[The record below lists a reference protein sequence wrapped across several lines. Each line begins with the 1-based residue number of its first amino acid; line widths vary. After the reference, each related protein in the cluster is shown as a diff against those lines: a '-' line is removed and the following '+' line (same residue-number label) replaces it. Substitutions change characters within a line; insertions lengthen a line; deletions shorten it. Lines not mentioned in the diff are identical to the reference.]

1 MKKTILFFSLLLTLN
16 GVAFAFTEV
25 LTYLKG
31 RAETDAISLDWQSGT
46 ETGVKTYTVERS
58 DYKTSDFKEISTIT
72 ATGNNSSYHYRD
84 AAVNSAPMSG
94 SGSGHTNMPMSDLFK
109 YRIRINYANAV
120 SYSQTIPVTRPS
132 AGVKRTWGMIKEMFR

>member
-1 MKKTILFFSLLLTLN
+1 MKKALFLLLIVCFT
-16 GVAFAFTEV
+16 GVAFGFTEV

-31 RAETDAISLDWQSGT
+31 RAETDAVSLDWQSGT
-46 ETGVKTYTVERS
+46 ETGVKSYAIERS
-58 DYKTSDFKEISTIT
+58 DYKTSDFKEIGTVN
-72 ATGNNSSYHYRD
+72 ATGNNSTYHFRD
-84 AAVNSAPMSG
+84 AVMTNGSANHSNTPL
-94 SGSGHTNMPMSDLFK
+94 SDLFK